1 MARGK
6 FEIDMCKGSV
16 FKNVVLFTIPLILSS
31 LLQLLYNAADLVVVS
46 RFSGSVAMGA
56 VGSTGAITN
65 LIVNIGIGFALGAS
79 VVVSRRFGAKDDSG
93 VFCAVHTSMLM
104 SIILGF
110 VVCLVGVVASKPLL
124 VLMGTPE
131 GEVLKGATLYMK
143 IIFLG
148 TPGTMVFNFAASI
161 LRAVGDTRRPLY
173 ILACTGI
180 VNVVLNLILVIL
192 FHLDVAGVAIATI
205 TANYLSA
212 IFAVIILIR
221 AETSYKLDIHSLK
234 IHKHELKEI
243 VKVGLP
249 AGIQGSFFSVS
260 NSVIQSA
267 VNSFG
272 AAAIAGNAAAG
283 NIEGF
288 VYTTMNAFYQATLT
302 GVSQNY
308 GAKNEKRIN
317 KCIYVPAICV
327 VLIGFSMGIL
337 GVTFSRQLLGIYIT
351 DSVAAMEFGVKRMF
365 TTLLPY
371 FLCGIMEVM
380 TGALRG
386 LGCSTITAVSSFVG
400 ACGFRIFWVN
410 FILPFNRVINM
421 LYLCWPI
428 SWGLVIVMH
437 LITFAIIRP
446 KAIKRMREQQ
456 NV

>member
-1 MARGK
+1 MASGK
-6 FEIDMCKGSV
+6 FEIDMCKGSI
-16 FKNVVLFTIPLILSS
+16 FKNVVMFAIPLIFSS

-46 RFSGSVAMGA
+46 RFAGSAAMGA

-79 VVVSRRFGAKDDSG
+79 VVVARKFGAKDSHG
-93 VFCAVHTSMLM
+93 VFRAVHTSMLM
-104 SIILGF
+104 SVVLGI
-110 VVCLVGVVASKPLL
+110 VVCIIGIVASKPLL

-131 GEVLKGATLYMK
+131 GEVLDGAILYMR

-148 TPGTMVFNFAASI
+148 TPAAMVYNFAASI

-192 FHLDVAGVAIATI
+192 VHLDVAGVAIATI
-205 TANYLSA
+205 AANYLSA
-212 IFAVIILIR
+212 IFAVIILLR
-221 AETSYKLDIHSLK
+221 AETSYKLDVHSLK
-234 IHKHELKEI
+234 IYKEELKEI

-249 AGIQGSFFSVS
+249 AGIQSSFFSIA
-260 NSVIQSA
+260 NSVIQST

-288 VYTTMNAFYQATLT
+288 IYTTMNAFYQATIT

-327 VLIGFSMGIL
+327 VVLGFTMGL
-337 GVTFSRQLLGIYIT
+337 MGVIFSRQLLGIYIT
-351 DSVAAMEFGVKRMF
+351 DSAAAMEFGVKRMI
-365 TTLLPY
+365 TTFLPY

-386 LGCSTITAVSSFVG
+386 LGCSTVTAVTSFIG
-400 ACGFRIFWVN
+400 ACGFRILWVS
-410 FILPFNRVINM
+410 FVLPFNRVINM

-428 SWGLVIVMH
+428 SWCVVICMH

-446 KAIKRMREQQ
+446 RAIKRMREQG
-456 NV
+456 V